1 MSDVMPRLSEAQL
14 SQLQKKLLQLKS
26 DLSAQLALAEPD
38 SQPVKLDQQA
48 VGRLSRMDAMQQQ
61 QMALAN
67 RQQVKTHL
75 RAVMIALQATE
86 SGDYGYCC
94 ECGEDIGFTRLEV
107 RPEVTLCLPCQQL
120 SE

>member
-1 MSDVMPRLSEAQL
+1 MNDVVPPLSEAQFAK
-14 SQLQKKLLQLKS
+14 LQKQLLGLKASLSEQLT
-26 DLSAQLALAEPD
+26 LAEPD

-61 QMALAN
+61 QMAVAN

-75 RAVMIALQATE
+75 RAVMIALQAME

-94 ECGEDIGFTRLEV
+94 DCGEGIGFTRLEV
-107 RPEVTLCLPCQQL
+107 RPEATLCLSCQQL
-120 SE
+120 TE